1 MTLDLAATFGFG
13 FALVLLLLIFIRAML
28 AVGHRSR
35 WLIHILDVII
45 VPLVIVFLV
54 VAFVRYVELS
64 TPPLAPTPGPNPPR
78 LVPSVS
84 PLGERVHGE
93 SS

>member
-1 MTLDLAATFGFG
+1 VNIDLTTTFGFV
-13 FALVLLLLIFIRAML
+13 FALVLLLLIFIRALL
-28 AVGHRSR
+28 AVSHHSGRMGR
-35 WLIHILDVII
+35 ILDLII

-64 TPPLAPTPGPNPPR
+64 TPPLAPTPGPNPTR

-84 PLGERVHGE
+84 PLGDAPVPEVR
-93 SS
+93 